1 MAFVFNHP
9 DFMWH
14 AFILSAASCS
24 GQVTRI
30 LFFLGGILKLVFS
43 FSSIILSPNL
53 VPLYSQSLWQL
64 DLLWQSFFLVLSIH
78 IQLMPLEYLVSS
90 LHSHPLDFESG
101 TRFNKRKRNRL
112 KPIKLKSLRNG
123 HKWPTLTW
131 SQMTTLIKCNYIRCV
146 LSLLL
151 PKSSQ
156 PSWN

>member
-1 MAFVFNHP
+1 M
-9 DFMWH
+9 
-14 AFILSAASCS
+14 
-24 GQVTRI
+24 
-30 LFFLGGILKLVFS
+30 
-43 FSSIILSPNL
+43 
-53 VPLYSQSLWQL
+53 PLYSQSLWQL

-78 IQLMPLEYLVSS
+78 IQLMPLESLVSL
-90 LHSHPLDFESG
+90 LHFHPLDFASG

-131 SQMTTLIKCNYIRCV
+131 SQMTTLTKCNYIRCV

-156 PSWN
+156 PSWNFKKWPRIITRVISWFPELVYRNSTFQRSQHCSCDFNKTLNVEYS